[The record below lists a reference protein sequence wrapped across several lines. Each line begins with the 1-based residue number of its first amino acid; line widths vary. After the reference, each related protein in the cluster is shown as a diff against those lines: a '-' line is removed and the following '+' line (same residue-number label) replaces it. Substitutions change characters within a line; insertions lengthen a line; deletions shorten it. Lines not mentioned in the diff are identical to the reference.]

1 MRYKYLRI
9 IIHWY
14 FSRKHTYLSL
24 SMHIVITYAHT
35 KIIQN
40 QFKHP
45 FSNITKANTLCQG
58 AGRAESGISEAS
70 AAENLQ
76 QKKQFSG

>member
-1 MRYKYLRI
+1 M
-9 IIHWY
+9 
-14 FSRKHTYLSL
+14 
-24 SMHIVITYAHT
+24 TYAHT

-45 FSNITKANTLCQG
+45 FSNITKAKTLCQG

-76 QKKQFSG
+76 KNTQFSG